1 MATMPRRAWFAIGV
15 LLVLLAA
22 GGAFYG
28 WQFMSPP
35 APAPNAI
42 AAGSLPTGFS
52 ALTPPLQMGDLTFQ
66 DADGKT
72 VRLSDFHGRP
82 VVLNIWAKWCGP
94 CVVELPTLNKLQQSA
109 APGTLAVVAVA
120 VDEPDPAKV
129 RNFLANRNLNALQ
142 PYLDPKNAFAK
153 ALAIHSIPVSVLIDK
168 NGYGLVR
175 ADAPADWFSD
185 QAIQLLKQTIL

>member
-1 MATMPRRAWFAIGV
+1 MLRRVWLGFGA
-15 LLVLLAA
+15 LLILLAA
-22 GGAFYG
+22 AGVGSYWLQSVA
-28 WQFMSPP
+28 PEVP
-35 APAPNAI
+35 APDAVTADI
-42 AAGSLPTGFS
+42 VPTGFT
-52 ALTPPLQMGDLTFQ
+52 ALNPPLQMGDLAFQ

-72 VRLSDFHGRP
+72 VRISDFHGRP
-82 VVLNIWAKWCGP
+82 VVLNIWAKWCAP
-94 CVVELPTLNKLQQSA
+94 CVVELPTLDKLQRSA

-120 VDEPDPAKV
+120 VDEQDPQKV
-129 RNFLANRNLNALQ
+129 RNFLTNRNLNALH
-142 PYLDPKNAFAK
+142 PYLDPKNVFAK